1 MATKSK
7 KSLITIFSTIVILG
21 LIVLAIMS
29 ELSKKTVVNIA
40 VSEEKTITSY
50 IEERARTSLPHIYH
64 ITMPLQGNLLPILVE
79 EGDLVTTGDVVA
91 KIDDIDWQDNK
102 TQIENIVIAVEK
114 WVLAIESQVKASKI
128 REDFTKWEWDMNKD
142 LMASSFISE
151 KEGRNSKRWYLDSTV
166 KIEEGQAMFHMS
178 QAFQEIVDLM
188 PAYVKRNLDKTTIK
202 TPVTGKVLK
211 RHVWNQKVMNAGE
224 PLLDIG
230 NMDELEITA
239 DVLTEEAVSVNIGD
253 RVEIF
258 GETVGRKTIEGTV
271 RLIEP
276 EAFTKTSSLGVEEQR
291 VAIKIGFTKN
301 GLKSLENSKRNLGL
315 HYRVRVRII
324 TDEQT
329 NKIVIPRTALFH
341 GIDGS
346 WQLYRII
353 GNEAKLTMVK
363 VGLLNNYEAEII
375 SGLKVNERVII
386 APESAIKDGLK
397 VVSSE

>member
-1 MATKSK
+1 MVSK
-7 KSLITIFSTIVILG
+7 IRKSLVMIIGTIIVLG
-21 LIVLAIMS
+21 LITFATVKEI
-29 ELSKKTVVNIA
+29 SKKTVVNMA
-40 VSEEKTITSY
+40 VSEEKSIASY
-50 IEERARTSLPHIYH
+50 IEERARTSLPQIYH

-91 KIDDIDWQDNK
+91 KIDDVDWQDNK

-128 REDFTKWEWDMNKD
+128 REDFTKWEWDMNKE

-166 KIEEGQAMFHMS
+166 KIEEGQAMYHMS

-188 PAYVKRNLDKTTIK
+188 PAYVKRNLDKTQVR

-239 DVLTEEAVSVNIGD
+239 DVLTEEAVNIKTGD

-258 GETVGRKTIEGTV
+258 GETIGENSIKGLV

-276 EAFTKTSSLGVEEQR
+276 EAFTKISSLGVEEQR
-291 VAIKIGFTKN
+291 VSVKISFTKSA
-301 GLKSLENSKRNLGL
+301 LKSLKTSGLILGL

-324 TDEQT
+324 TDEKQ
-329 NKIVIPRTALFH
+329 KSIVIPRTALFH

-346 WQLYRII
+346 WQLYKII
-353 GNEAKLTMVK
+353 GDEAKLTKVD
-363 VGLLNNYEAEII
+363 VGLLNNYEAEIT
-375 SGLKVNERVII
+375 SGLNVRERFII
-386 APESAIKDGLK
+386 APESSIIDGLK
-397 VVSSE
+397 VVASE

>member
-7 KSLITIFSTIVILG
+7 KSLITILATIVIFG
-21 LIVLAIMS
+21 LIVLAIIS
-29 ELSKKTVVNIA
+29 ELSKKTVVNLA
-40 VSEEKTITSY
+40 VSKEKNITSY

-128 REDFTKWEWDMNKD
+128 REDFTKWEWDMNKE

-202 TPVTGKVLK
+202 TPVTGRILK

-239 DVLTEEAVSVNIGD
+239 DVLTEDAVNVNIAD

-258 GETVGRKTIEGTV
+258 GETVGKKPIEGTV

-276 EAFTKTSSLGVEEQR
+276 EAFTKISSLGVEEQR
-291 VAIKIGFTKN
+291 VAIKISFTKN
-301 GLKSLENSKRNLGL
+301 GLKDLENSKRNLGL

-353 GNEAKLTMVK
+353 GNVAKLTKVE

-375 SGLKVNERVII
+375 SGIKASESVII
-386 APESAIKDGLK
+386 APESSIKDGLK
-397 VVSSE
+397 VVASE